1 MGNNYCTNCGEPI
14 ADEKKACTN
23 CGKPCWK
30 TETENGRSAENI
42 VYVKEKS
49 TAAAIILSFL
59 FTGAGQIYNGK
70 LKKGL
75 LMMAGFWIGMVFF
88 IVPAII
94 IWIYSM
100 YDAYKDA
107 DKMNKG
113 ELPFAESTAKDA
125 VIYIIAYFVLVSIFF
140 ILSFVLFFMMSL
152 LMFAY

>member
-1 MGNNYCTNCGEPI
+1 MGNNYCINCGEPI

-23 CGKPCWK
+23 CGKPRM
-30 TETENGRSAENI
+30 ETGTGDRNPAGNV

-49 TAAAIILSFL
+49 AAAAIILSFI
-59 FTGAGQIYNGK
+59 FTGAGQVYNGK

-75 LMMAGFWIGMVFF
+75 LMMAGFWIGMIFF
-88 IVPAII
+88 VPAVI

-125 VIYIIAYFVLVSIFF
+125 VIYIIAYFVLVFIFC
-140 ILSFVLFFMMSL
+140 ILFFTFFFMLSL
-152 LMFAY
+152 LMFGL